1 MIVRAVRALLCVR
14 SGAPVPFVRALPPP
28 LGGARTH
35 ERTRTGAKRKG
46 PGTWPGPSCLVD
58 GFDRSHGWVSQ
69 SAGSSESSIDS
80 HTASSASDSGGSNN
94 AP

>member
-58 GFDRSHGWVSQ
+58 GYRP
-69 SAGSSESSIDS
+69 E
-80 HTASSASDSGGSNN
+80 SASLVTWKPSQTPPQSSGSK
-94 AP
+94 